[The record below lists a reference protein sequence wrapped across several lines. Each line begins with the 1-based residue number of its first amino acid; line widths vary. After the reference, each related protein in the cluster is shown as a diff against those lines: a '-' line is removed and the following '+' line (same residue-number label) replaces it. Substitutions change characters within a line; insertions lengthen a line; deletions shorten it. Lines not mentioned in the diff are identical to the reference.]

1 MSCSESDDIQ
11 EIKVR
16 GRPKVTKD
24 SFIELEERFDQHK
37 LNYIIKNK
45 DTLRDRMRATCF
57 EDDYDPFHIAQKYLN
72 KSTNG
77 TIKTKYKQNASFG
90 RFYAA
95 GSYPF
100 NLCPERYVI
109 R

>member
-24 SFIELEERFDQHK
+24 SFIELEERFDRHK

-57 EDDYDPFHIAQKYLN
+57 EDGYDPFQIAQKYLK

-90 RFYAA
+90 RFKAV
-95 GSYPF
+95 GS
-100 NLCPERYVI
+100 
-109 R
+109 

>member
-45 DTLRDRMRATCF
+45 DTLRERTDSAIKKNCY
-57 EDDYDPFHIAQKYLN
+57 DCDPFNIDQKYP
-72 KSTNG
+72 
-77 TIKTKYKQNASFG
+77 AF
-90 RFYAA
+90 
-95 GSYPF
+95 
-100 NLCPERYVI
+100 
-109 R
+109 

>member
-24 SFIELEERFDQHK
+24 SFIELEERFDK
-37 LNYIIKNK
+37 LNYIINNK

-57 EDDYDPFHIAQKYLN
+57 EDCYGPFRIAQKYLS
-72 KSTNG
+72 KSANG

-90 RFYAA
+90 KFHAV
-95 GSYPF
+95 GS
-100 NLCPERYVI
+100 LSL
-109 R
+109 

>member
-11 EIKVR
+11 EIKFR

-57 EDDYDPFHIAQKYLN
+57 EDGYDPFHIAQKYLN

-77 TIKTKYKQNASFG
+77 TIKTK
-90 RFYAA
+90 
-95 GSYPF
+95 
-100 NLCPERYVI
+100 C
-109 R
+109 